1 MKPLEIVIPEMFMK
15 TQIIV
20 FYCLANPLVIQD
32 VALIPQ
38 LTKAKGIIRQDLL
51 DVEEEH

>member
-1 MKPLEIVIPEMFMK
+1 MKPLKIVFPEICMK

-32 VALIPQ
+32 ARLIPQ
-38 LTKAKGIIRQDLL
+38 LTKAASTI
-51 DVEEEH
+51 